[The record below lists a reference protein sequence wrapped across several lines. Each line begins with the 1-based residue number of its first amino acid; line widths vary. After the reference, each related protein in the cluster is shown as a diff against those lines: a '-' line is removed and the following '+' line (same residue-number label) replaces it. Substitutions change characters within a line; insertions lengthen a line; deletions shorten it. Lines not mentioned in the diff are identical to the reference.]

1 MKTLP
6 EYENNPYISRLPAL
20 VGPTAIGEDLAKPPS
35 WDSEERQL
43 SPTLRRHCVH
53 RLKDAFFP
61 GNRAVMFADD
71 FGMLLRRGY
80 VGRDPSRRGH
90 ESRALRVAD
99 QARDGVLLS
108 AGSTVLYAN
117 NADSSL
123 LSGIPGMGKT
133 LTVKEVLGTYP
144 QVIEHAD
151 MPAQIVYLRLDTPV
165 KGSLRGLCVDFFVQV
180 DALLGQE
187 TYTRLY
193 AGQHATEE
201 SMMSNMALVANY
213 HALGCLVIDEIQ
225 HLQLDATG
233 KMRVVRSDEP
243 EPDLMRFMVTLT
255 NKMGVPVLFVGTRD
269 AGDLFERTASMARRS
284 VGNFGG
290 VWLNFKADSK
300 EWAAFLDDLWQYQWT
315 RSVMPLTP
323 ELRAVMHDETQGV
336 VDLAVKLL
344 MRTQIR
350 LILRSDANPAFPEQI
365 DAHFVRSVAKS
376 DFVPVKGFLHA
387 LRVGDP
393 ALMANYRD
401 LTQFNKAFREE
412 TKALVGETA
421 TRISKPRR
429 RDTHADRVEVE
440 PDFVELSVRHDL
452 KRLGVKADL
461 IDDVIAMAREEVGD
475 DPTTE
480 ALLKAAKRALKPGRS
495 KDAPTPR
502 QEERLVDGD
511 LRTLARKALAEGRKV
526 HEALAAAGIGGT
538 AALSLAA

>member
-1 MKTLP
+1 MTTLP
-6 EYENNPYISRLPAL
+6 EYENNPYISRLPRL
-20 VGPTAIGEDLAKPPS
+20 IGLSAIGEDLAKPPS
-35 WDSEERQL
+35 WSAEERSL
-43 SPTLRRHCVH
+43 SPTLRRHCIH

-61 GNRAVMFADD
+61 GSRAVMFADD

-80 VGRDPSRRGH
+80 VGRDPSRGRH
-90 ESRALRVAD
+90 EGRALRVAEH
-99 QARDGVLLS
+99 AREGVLLS
-108 AGSTVLYAN
+108 AGSSVLYAN

-123 LSGIPGMGKT
+123 LSGMPGMGKT
-133 LTVKEVLGTYP
+133 LTVKEVLGTYD
-144 QVIEHAD
+144 QVIEHTD

-165 KGSLRGLCVDFFVQV
+165 KGSIRGLCVDFFVQV
-180 DALLGQE
+180 DALLRQE
-187 TYTRLY
+187 TYTKLY

-233 KMRVVRSDEP
+233 RMRVVRPDEP

-315 RSVMPLTP
+315 KSIVSLTP
-323 ELRAVMHDETQGV
+323 ELRAAMHDETQGV
-336 VDLAVKLL
+336 VDLAVKLF

-350 LILRSDANPAFPEQI
+350 LILRSDSNVAFPEQM
-365 DAHFVRSVAKS
+365 DAHFLRSVARS

-387 LRVGDP
+387 LRAGDP

-401 LTQFNKAFREE
+401 LTQFNRAFREE

-421 TRISKPRR
+421 VRISEPRR
-429 RDTHADRVEVE
+429 RDVEADRVEVPTDIAE
-440 PDFVELSVRHDL
+440 MSARHDL
-452 KRLGVKADL
+452 KRMGVQADL
-461 IDDVIAMAREEVGD
+461 IDRAIAMAREEVGD
-475 DPTTE
+475 DPTAE
-480 ALLKAAKRALKPGRS
+480 ALFKAAKKALKPGKAVS
-495 KDAPTPR
+495 APVPR
-502 QEERLVDGD
+502 PEERLVDGD
-511 LRTLARKALAEGRKV
+511 LRTLARDALAEGRKV
-526 HEALAAAGIGGT
+526 HEAFAAAGIGGSS
-538 AALSLAA
+538 ALSLAA